1 MIWLFLEKKS
11 VKILCTFICSIYNM
25 SKKSYLIWLYSLV
38 QTSINNNDDYLLNN
52 KKNELDIIMLVI
64 LN

>member
-1 MIWLFLEKKS
+1 
-11 VKILCTFICSIYNM
+11 M

-52 KKNELDIIMLVI
+52 KKKNELDIIMLVI

>member
-1 MIWLFLEKKS
+1 
-11 VKILCTFICSIYNM
+11 M